1 MPQINFGSSPLTT
14 DKMQH
19 GVNYSLFDHSIY
31 GNVDPGYYGILL
43 ESAQNRVYIWDP
55 YCNDDS
61 NQYDVFSHIREPL
74 DLVVLTNCSSDK
86 DQKMINGLNYI
97 KQNIITSILSDMKIS
112 LMYVDSKKHNGHNN
126 VNYFLHDRFLIVDDR
141 YFLVGTSWGYYSSQG
156 APGTTGIYE
165 ITENADK
172 LLIQSVFDKYRQ
184 VAESDGTVKMKPI
197 GSL

>member
-1 MPQINFGSSPLTT
+1 MPQINFGSSPSTT

-31 GNVDPGYYGILL
+31 GNVNPGYYGILL

-55 YCNDDS
+55 YCNDTP

-74 DLVVLTNCSSDK
+74 DLVVLTNCSSDR
-86 DQKMINGLNYI
+86 DQKMVNGLNYI
-97 KQNIITSILSDMKIS
+97 KQNIITGILSDMKIS
-112 LMYVDSKKHNGHNN
+112 LMYVDSKMHNGPNN
-126 VNYFLHDRFLIVDDR
+126 VNYFLHDRFLIVDER

-165 ITENADK
+165 ITEDGDK
-172 LLIQSVFDKYRQ
+172 LLIQSMFDKYRQ

>member
-1 MPQINFGSSPLTT
+1 MPQINFGSSPSTT

-19 GVNYSLFDHSIY
+19 GVNYALFDHSIY

-43 ESAQNRVYIWDP
+43 ETAQNRVYIWDP
-55 YCNDDS
+55 YCNDS

-86 DQKMINGLNYI
+86 DQKMVNGLNHI
-97 KQNIITSILSDMKIS
+97 KQNIITGILSDMKIS
-112 LMYVDSKKHNGHNN
+112 LMYVDSKIHNGPNN
-126 VNYFLHDRFLIVDDR
+126 VNYFLHDRFLIVDER

-156 APGTTGIYE
+156 APCTTGIYE
-165 ITENADK
+165 ITEDGDK
-172 LLIQSVFDKYRQ
+172 LLIQSMFDKYRQ